1 MIINLLTYAFVA
13 HDVTAAK
20 ASLREHDEHVDEF
33 LFEHIT
39 LLAETPKTA
48 DIPHA
53 VFREGEA
60 TSLFTALGEGEPE
73 EFLKA
78 ADLLTERLIGE
89 MDRRTSPGLLV
100 FARFSEESAS
110 ATAVLKLD
118 VVSSHTGALR
128 QVADGSLSLEAVR
141 DVLDAP
147 GRLQKGIITPD
158 TREGSDVIIADRLN
172 KAAEYFVRAFGL
184 LIESRA
190 TEGTLSIIQAVAK
203 EVPEATTK
211 VVAALPKID
220 SGTLQQT
227 MDILVDKVPELEPK
241 RNEIEGLLQEQ
252 HRPVRNVDTSAGI
265 KAKVTAGAIT
275 ISGPAAVI
283 DSLVDWRQVPTQGW
297 KIEVTSAGEPKKSYG
312 K

>member
-1 MIINLLTYAFVA
+1 MIIDLLTYAFVA
-13 HDVTAAK
+13 HDVEAK
-20 ASLREHDEHVDEF
+20 NASLREHDENVDEF
-33 LFEHIT
+33 LFEHIK
-39 LLAETPKTA
+39 LLSETPKTT

-60 TSLFTALGEGEPE
+60 TSLFAALGEGEPE

-78 ADLLTERLIGE
+78 ATLLTERLISE
-89 MDRRTSPGLLV
+89 MDRRTSAGLLV
-100 FARFSEESAS
+100 FARFSEDDVS

-158 TREGSDVIIADRLN
+158 TRDGSDVIIADRLN
-172 KAAEYFVRAFGL
+172 KAADYFVRAFGL
-184 LIESRA
+184 IIESRA
-190 TEGTLSIIQAVAK
+190 TEGTLAMIQAVAR
-203 EVPEATTK
+203 EVPDATAK
-211 VVAALPKID
+211 VVSVLPKID
-220 SGTLQQT
+220 SGTLHET
-227 MDILVDKVPELEPK
+227 LDVLVEQVPELGPK
-241 RNEIEGLLQEQ
+241 RTEIEEILLDQQ
-252 HRPVRNVDTSAGI
+252 RPVRKVDTSTGI

-275 ISGPAAVI
+275 IAGPAAVV
-283 DSLVDWRQVPTQGW
+283 DSLVGWQQGATQDW
-297 KIEVTSAGEPKKSYG
+297 KIEVKSVSEPKKSYS